1 MIYKKHSIKVTS
13 TGEASLIKN
22 PKILGISEKRYY
34 FDSNVKI
41 VRYVDEKGKIHENDS
56 QIREADKEIRLYKP
70 SFLGNKL

>member
-34 FDSNVKI
+34 FDSNGEI
-41 VRYVDEKGKIHENDS
+41 VRYIDEKGNIHENDS
-56 QIREADKEIRLYKP
+56 QMTEETKRVDYINQV
-70 SFLGNKL
+70 F

>member
-34 FDSNVKI
+34 FDSNV
-41 VRYVDEKGKIHENDS
+41 
-56 QIREADKEIRLYKP
+56 
-70 SFLGNKL
+70 